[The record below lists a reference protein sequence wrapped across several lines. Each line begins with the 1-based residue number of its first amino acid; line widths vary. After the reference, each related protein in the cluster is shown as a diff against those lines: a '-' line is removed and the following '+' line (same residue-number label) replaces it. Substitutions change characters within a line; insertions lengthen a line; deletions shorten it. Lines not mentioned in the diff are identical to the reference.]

1 VGNLST
7 SGGGTIRRH
16 SSGAIQRGGFA
27 RGAVGVEKTRRVSFE
42 LDPVS
47 LSTPR
52 EVSLDSAPTSADAEN
67 VVRCRYSKCGKMASL
82 AEARRTF
89 KTCHNCNAQ
98 VYCSRECRRAHWEK
112 GHRKTC
118 LHGRIGALCR
128 RVANACKEHQ
138 PSLELLSRLARRGY
152 LAHGRGCVKIFFS
165 SPEIAERFAA
175 AVAAGSAANDPL
187 LPGDPC
193 FVRWSDLLPT
203 EMGNEQYKEL
213 LRLCKG
219 YNPDTRLV
227 VYVAT
232 CVVSEVPSSGAVKWE
247 RQIITRCAKVRL
259 HKNHTAH
266 AQSTSPPLPTQEQ
279 APAQQQAITRD
290 LDNPETLIL
299 TPLSLQPHEATQRRE
314 LIAANIQRQL
324 KQRGV
329 SLRKQ
334 FPEVYRKLGVYVES
348 SEPFTPVTIYPK
360 DSASGRTFMCIIMP
374 VADPDRLQDV
384 PTDSSRVRTVDV
396 GSEPSE

>member
-1 VGNLST
+1 MT
-7 SGGGTIRRH
+7 GTMRRH
-16 SSGAIQRGGFA
+16 SSGAIQRGGA
-27 RGAVGVEKTRRVSFE
+27 RGAAATGLEKTRRVSFE
-42 LDPVS
+42 LDPVT
-47 LSTPR
+47 LTPPR
-52 EVSLDSAPTSADAEN
+52 ESSLDSAPSGDSGGDTA
-67 VVRCRYSKCGKMASL
+67 VRCRFSKCGKSASL

-152 LAHGRGCVKIFFS
+152 LALGRGCVKIFFA
-165 SPEIAERFAA
+165 SPELAERFTA
-175 AVAAGSAANDPL
+175 AVAAGSAASDPL
-187 LPGDPC
+187 LPGEPC

-247 RQIITRCAKVRL
+247 RQIITRCAKVR
-259 HKNHTAH
+259 
-266 AQSTSPPLPTQEQ
+266 TQ
-279 APAQQQAITRD
+279 I
-290 LDNPETLIL
+290 
-299 TPLSLQPHEATQRRE
+299 
-314 LIAANIQRQL
+314 NIQ
-324 KQRGV
+324 
-329 SLRKQ
+329 
-334 FPEVYRKLGVYVES
+334 
-348 SEPFTPVTIYPK
+348 
-360 DSASGRTFMCIIMP
+360 
-374 VADPDRLQDV
+374 
-384 PTDSSRVRTVDV
+384 
-396 GSEPSE
+396 